1 MRLFF
6 VWLESLFLCVCCYR
20 NFLPKTK
27 LSGLNSWPNTPALT
41 ESMVPGSKSTRTA
54 RGTYFFPAIWKA
66 FHYSSAISSEVFNE
80 NWLFLIYLTR
90 GLVVIN
96 IDSLELNIWVAV
108 VATESVNSMFI
119 WNHLPKLQGKIE
131 EKLLIRQRRRRRQRQ
146 RQKSNRPNKGNKNSW
161 HVHHAF
167 LYISLPSLHEY
178 NMKLPFFLLHCID
191 RIFFLLPELRYGS

>member
-1 MRLFF
+1 MKID
-6 VWLESLFLCVCCYR
+6 C
-20 NFLPKTK
+20 
-27 LSGLNSWPNTPALT
+27 
-41 ESMVPGSKSTRTA
+41 
-54 RGTYFFPAIWKA
+54 
-66 FHYSSAISSEVFNE
+66 
-80 NWLFLIYLTR
+80 FLIYLTR

-131 EKLLIRQRRRRRQRQ
+131 EKLLIRQRRRRRRRQRQ
-146 RQKSNRPNKGNKNSW
+146 RQKSNRSNKGDKNSR

-178 NMKLPFFLLHCID
+178 DMKLPFFCCIASTE
-191 RIFFLLPELRYGS
+191 FSFSFLNLDMVLSSVWTPGSLPMFDKVSWNNRGTI